1 MRIIIDTTN
10 NVIICPKTFWEDIR
24 KANEV
29 IRSLNKENNKEIKEI
44 NHKEKVKEYFESAIQ
59 NDLVR
64 ASDVKKK

>member
-10 NVIICPKTFWEDIR
+10 DVIICPKTFWEDIR

-29 IRSLNKENNKEIKEI
+29 IRNLGKEDIKEI
-44 NHKEKVKEYFESAIQ
+44 SHKERVKEYFESAIK

-64 ASDVKKK
+64 ASDVRKK

>member
-29 IRSLNKENNKEIKEI
+29 IRGLNKDNKEIKEI
-44 NHKEKVKEYFESAIQ
+44 NHKDKVKEYFNSAIE

-64 ASDVKKK
+64 ASDVKKR